1 MPLSAILTPNFGWRS
16 DGVRMAQGEGALE
29 VAFARMSG
37 LLRSN
42 VVVASGTAISRV
54 TGLLRIAVLTY
65 VLGQTALS
73 DAYLLANE
81 TPNIVY
87 DLLLGGLLSATLVPL
102 FSTFVEQDDDEATN
116 VVISVAVVLMAGL
129 TAVAVLAAPLIFGLY
144 SINIAEDVDDDLYR
158 SVGTTLARIFLIQIF
173 FYGLT
178 GLANAYLNSR
188 RRFFAAAWS
197 PILPN
202 LIIIASL
209 LSLPNAGS
217 AAWDLPDVLSD
228 DRLRWT
234 LGLGATAGIAS
245 MALVLLPAMART
257 GFAFRPKVDFGHP
270 AVRKLLSLSFWT
282 IGFVLAN
289 QAALLVVRNLAEPGS
304 SDASAYINAFTF
316 FVLPHGLLA
325 VSIATTF
332 QPEMSRSV
340 ARGDRAGFVDQA
352 SLGLRM
358 TALFT
363 IPAGVGIFVLRQPI
377 IGALLQRGEFSVEDA
392 DAAQRALA
400 GLALG
405 LGAFSIYMFL
415 LRGFYAHKD
424 TKTPFKINV
433 VENVINIV
441 LAFVLVDRYG
451 VLGLGLAFALAYVVS
466 SLWAMQILSYK
477 VPGFEV
483 RPLLASLAR
492 MILAAIL
499 MAEAVW
505 LVTQQV
511 GGNTGIDAVV
521 RIVVGTAIG
530 TAVYV
535 GVLMALRSP
544 ELDWVRRR
552 LPARD

>member
-1 MPLSAILTPNFGWRS
+1 
-16 DGVRMAQGEGALE
+16 
-29 VAFARMSG
+29 MSG

-42 VVVASGTAISRV
+42 VVVASGTALSRV
-54 TGLLRIAVLTY
+54 TGLLRIVVLGY
-65 VLGQTALS
+65 VLGQFALT
-73 DAYLLANE
+73 DAYLAANE

-102 FSTFVEQDDDEATN
+102 FSTFVETDDDEATN
-116 VVISVAVVLMAGL
+116 VILTVSVVLMGAL
-129 TAVAVLAAPLIFGLY
+129 TAVAVIAAPLIFGLY
-144 SINIAEDVDDDLYR
+144 SVNIAEGIDPDVYR
-158 SVGTTLARIFLIQIF
+158 EVGTTLARIFLVQIL

-178 GLANAYLNSR
+178 GLANAFLNSR

-202 LIIIASL
+202 LIIIAFL
-209 LSLPNAGS
+209 LSLPNPGS
-217 AAWDLPDVLSD
+217 ADWQLEDVLDNS
-228 DRLRWT
+228 RLRLT
-234 LGLGATAGIAS
+234 LGLGATLGIAS
-245 MALVLLPAMART
+245 MALVLLPAMVRT
-257 GFAFRPKVDFGHP
+257 GFRFRPKFEFRHP

-282 IGFVLAN
+282 IGFVIAN
-289 QAALLVVRNLAEPGS
+289 QIALLVVRNLAQPGS
-304 SDASAYINAFTF
+304 GEVSAYINAFTF

-340 ARGDRAGFVDQA
+340 ARGDRAGFIDQA

-377 IGALLQRGEFSVEDA
+377 IGALLQRGNFTAADA

-405 LGAFSIYMFL
+405 LGAFSIYMFV

-424 TKTPFKINV
+424 TKTPFKVNV

-441 LAFVLVDRYG
+441 LAFILVDRYG

-466 SLWAMQILSYK
+466 SLWAMQILSFK
-477 VPGFEV
+477 VPGFAL
-483 RPLLASLAR
+483 RPILVSLAR
-492 MILAAIL
+492 MALAAAL

-505 LVTQQV
+505 LVTHQI
-511 GGNTGIDAVV
+511 GGNAGVEAVV
-521 RIVVGTAIG
+521 RLVVGTVVG
-530 TAVYV
+530 TVVYA
-535 GVLMALRSP
+535 GALIALGAP
-544 ELDWVRRR
+544 ELDAARRR
-552 LPARD
+552 LIRR

>member
-1 MPLSAILTPNFGWRS
+1 
-16 DGVRMAQGEGALE
+16 
-29 VAFARMSG
+29 MSG

-42 VVVASGTAISRV
+42 VVVASGTALSRV
-54 TGLLRIAVLTY
+54 SGLARIVVLGY
-65 VLGQTALS
+65 VLGQTALT
-73 DAYLLANE
+73 DAYLIANE

-116 VVISVAVVLMAGL
+116 VVLTVSVVLMGAL

-144 SINIAEDVDDDLYR
+144 SVNVADGVDPDLYR
-158 SVGTTLARIFLIQIF
+158 SVGTTLARIFLIQIL

-178 GLANAYLNSR
+178 GLANAFLNSR

-202 LIIIASL
+202 LVIIAFL
-209 LSLPNAGS
+209 LSLPHPGS
-217 AAWDLPDVLSD
+217 ADWQLAQVLSD

-234 LGLGATAGIAS
+234 LGLGATVGIAS
-245 MALVLLPAMART
+245 MAIVLLPAMART
-257 GFAFRPKVDFGHP
+257 GFRFRPDFDFRHP

-289 QAALLVVRNLAEPGS
+289 QMALLVVRNLAEPGS

-340 ARGDRAGFVDQA
+340 ARGDRAGFVERA

-377 IGALLQRGEFSVEDA
+377 IGALLQRGEFSADDA

-405 LGAFSIYMFL
+405 LGAFSVYMFV

-451 VLGLGLAFALAYVVS
+451 VLGLGLAFALAYVIS

-477 VPGFEV
+477 VPGFAV
-483 RPLLASLAR
+483 RPLLASIAR
-492 MILAAIL
+492 MLLAAVL

-505 LVTQQV
+505 LVTQPI
-511 GGNTGIDAVV
+511 GGNAGIDAVV
-521 RIVVGTAIG
+521 RIVVGAAVG
-530 TAVYV
+530 SVVYV
-535 GVLMALRSP
+535 GVLWLLRAP
-544 ELDWVRRR
+544 ELEMIRRR
-552 LPARD
+552 LPLPR